1 VNVHAKDK
9 NEIPTISFLLRE
21 KDTELGRIKAGLR
34 FRFRSGG
41 ALYEKSAG
49 DLDS

>member
-1 VNVHAKDK
+1 MHGKDE

-21 KDTELGRIKAGLR
+21 KDTELGRIIAGLR
-34 FRFRSGG
+34 FMLRSGG

-49 DLDS
+49 DLYS